1 MSIERPFLHLSLN
14 EPNPIAPMQ
23 DYRHVEPEA
32 LAADPSFQR
41 WQLFQNPDDSVFWN
55 EWVQQNP
62 DKEKLI
68 ERAVYLLKTISS
80 AYQPRL
86 GAEAHLTDEEVQV
99 EIRQLHR
106 AIQETDDRPVR
117 WFQLTPVR
125 YGMAASLLILL
136 GLFGWNLYGP
146 VQEKQPVTYQELVA
160 SAVNPLSEV
169 VNVTRKTVQINLPD
183 RSTVTLYPKSRVSY
197 DKRFA
202 GLKREVYLS
211 GKAYFN
217 VTKDPSKPFYVYAA
231 NLVTKVLGTSFIVQA
246 YEGDRQMKVVVRTGR
261 VSVSTPNREG
271 VVSPKGTG
279 PVADVVLT
287 PNQQIIVSSTETRL
301 VKTAKSLIA
310 EPVQLDLT
318 TQKQPLT
325 FKRTPI
331 ADVFAALGQS
341 YGIKIIFDEE
351 VMKNCYLTASLAD
364 EPLFDKLDLVCRT
377 INAHYEQVDGSVVIA
392 SKGCN

>member
-1 MSIERPFLHLSLN
+1 
-14 EPNPIAPMQ
+14 MQ

-41 WQLFQNPDDSVFWN
+41 WQLFQNPNDEAFWN
-55 EWVQQNP
+55 EWIRQNP
-62 DKEKLI
+62 DQEKLV
-68 ERAVYLLKTISS
+68 EKAAFLLKTVSN

-86 GAEAHLTDEEVQV
+86 GENASITDQEVQA

-106 AIQETDDRPVR
+106 AIQETDDSRVK

-125 YGMAASLLILL
+125 YGMAASVLILL
-136 GLFGWNLYGP
+136 GLFGWNLYRP
-146 VQEKQPVTYQELVA
+146 VNLKQPVTYQELVA
-160 SAVNPLSEV
+160 TAANPLSEV
-169 VNVTRKTVQINLPD
+169 INVTGKTVQISLPD

-197 DKRFA
+197 DKRFT

-231 NLVTKVLGTSFIVQA
+231 NLVTRVLGTSFIVQA

-271 VVSPKGTG
+271 GIRPKGTG
-279 PVADVVLT
+279 SVADVVLT
-287 PNQQIIVSSTETRL
+287 PNQQIIVSSTETR
-301 VKTAKSLIA
+301 VVQRIKSLVA
-310 EPVQLDLT
+310 EPVELDQT
-318 TQKQPLT
+318 AQKQPLR

-331 ADVFAALGQS
+331 ADVFAALGQL
-341 YGIKIIFDEE
+341 YGIEIIFDAEL
-351 VMKNCYLTASLAD
+351 MKNCYLTASLAD
-364 EPLFDKLDLVCRT
+364 EPLFDKLDLICHT
-377 INAHYEQVDGSVVIA
+377 INARYEQVDGTIVIA